1 MSREV
6 TGAGTPKDERE
17 GDADADPP
25 VTVSITRRVRP
36 GRETDFERSLEDIL
50 PTASRFPGQMGV
62 NVFRPSA
69 AGENEYVVIFKFD
82 HVSNLQRWEESEERH
97 RWHERIEPLVE
108 GEPRRRVV
116 TGLETWFT
124 LPGQTTITPPPRHK
138 MALVTWLAVYPLIT
152 AIFLFGG
159 PLLLQ
164 LPLPLRTL
172 LMTVV
177 MVPAM
182 TYVIMPGMAR
192 LFRRWLY
199 PPERREG
206 PGAR

>member
-1 MSREV
+1 MTAPR
-6 TGAGTPKDERE
+6 TPEDERE
-17 GDADADPP
+17 GGPGADPP
-25 VTVSITRRVRP
+25 VTVSMARRVRP
-36 GRETDFERSLEDIL
+36 GREGDFERSLEDIL
-50 PTASRFPGQMGV
+50 PTARAFPGHMGV

-69 AGENEYVVIFKFD
+69 PGDNEYVVIFKFD
-82 HVSNLQRWEESEERH
+82 HVSNLRRWDESEERT
-97 RWHERIEPLVE
+97 RWSERIEPLVE
-108 GEPRRRVV
+108 GEPRRQVV

-124 LPGQTTITPPPRHK
+124 LPGQKTITPPPRHK

-177 MVPAM
+177 MVPVM
-182 TYVIMPGMAR
+182 TYLIMPGMAR

-199 PPERREG
+199 PSERRRGERG
-206 PGAR
+206 RG

>member
-1 MSREV
+1 MV
-6 TGAGTPKDERE
+6 HDDRE
-17 GDADADPP
+17 GGGSGADPP

-36 GRETDFERSLEDIL
+36 GREKDFERSLADII
-50 PTASRFPGQMGV
+50 PTASAFPGHMGV

-69 AGENEYVVIFKFD
+69 PGEGEYVVIFTFD
-82 HVSNLQRWEESEERH
+82 HVSNLRRWEESEERN
-97 RWHERIEPLVE
+97 RWLEGIAPLVE
-108 GEPRRRVV
+108 GEPRRRAV

-124 LPGQTTITPPPRHK
+124 LPGQRSFTPPPRHK
-138 MALVTWLAVYPLIT
+138 MAVITWLAVYPLIT

-177 MVPAM
+177 MVPVM
-182 TYVIMPGMAR
+182 TYLIMPGMAR

-199 PPERREG
+199 PSEG
-206 PGAR
+206 RARGGSRHRG